1 MREAADEA
9 AAIVPAAERFGIDPK
24 RLMAVRRCCR
34 PRKSHRN
41 REPLV
46 RRLDN
51 VIGRRVTLG
60 DFEMEL
66 LYAWPIAPR
75 ASDLGIAGRT
85 RAGRH
90 PGTRNTLSRR
100 LLINGRSGI
109 CGATRCDFYEC
120 RMSEPPSVEAD

>member
-9 AAIVPAAERFGIDPK
+9 AAIEAAAERFDVDPK
-24 RLMAVRRCCR
+24 QLVAARRFCR

-66 LYAWPIAPR
+66 LHALKR
-75 ASDLGIAGRT
+75 GRT
-85 RAGRH
+85 RRELLILALLVALGLGVTLAL
-90 PGTRNTLSRR
+90 GTRFP
-100 LLINGRSGI
+100 
-109 CGATRCDFYEC
+109 DVF
-120 RMSEPPSVEAD
+120 